1 MPALYDVRSLS
12 GCSDLISLVDNVLAD
27 QTRLTYFGFVLT
39 LDVLSS

>member
-12 GCSDLISLVDNVLAD
+12 VCSNLISLVDNHLAD
-27 QTRLTYFGFVLT
+27 QIRLTYLGFVLT